1 MLTPCFGKYIPIMKY
16 QGRYRSWEGPGIDRC
31 RSFVILKGLP
41 AYFFRVMVYFLA
53 VCCICL
59 KNPSRAVLGRSSL
72 PTLKASGGQIKRGVP
87 RLYIWAGSRGKK
99 ADLQAMSSAAL
110 PQSVVIRF
118 FWTLGRADIAGPGV
132 QIGGSCIAGLWSWNL
147 AKDRQNWSVM
157 LQAAFLRGRYRY
169 TFCCWSRISRQ
180 LPGS

>member
-1 MLTPCFGKYIPIMKY
+1 MLTPCFGKYIPIMKS
-16 QGRYRSWEGPGIDRC
+16 QGRYRSWEGTSIDRC
-31 RSFVILKGLP
+31 RSFVILEGFQ
-41 AYFFRVMVYFLA
+41 AYFFRVMVLLLA

-72 PTLKASGGQIKRGVP
+72 PTLKASGGRIKRGVP

-99 ADLQAMSSAAL
+99 ADLQAMSSAAP
-110 PQSVVIRF
+110 PQSVVSRF
-118 FWTLGRADIAGPGV
+118 FWTLGKADIAGPGG
-132 QIGGSCIAGLWSWNL
+132 QIGGSCTAGLWSWNL
-147 AKDRQNWSVM
+147 AKDQQNWSVM

-169 TFCCWSRISRQ
+169 TFCCWSWISRQ